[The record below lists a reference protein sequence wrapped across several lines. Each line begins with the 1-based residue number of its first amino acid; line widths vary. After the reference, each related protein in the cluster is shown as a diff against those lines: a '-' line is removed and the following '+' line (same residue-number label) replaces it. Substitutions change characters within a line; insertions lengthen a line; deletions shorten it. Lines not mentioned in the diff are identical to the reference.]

1 MSSCQKEPVFL
12 SEESTC
18 QKKRFSAYQ
27 TAYLDYY
34 L

>member
-18 QKKRFSAYQ
+18 QKKFSAYQ
-27 TAYLDYY
+27 TVYLDYY